1 MLCVHKERSI
11 VRNKWACAVL
21 IYCTLSALL
30 IGANPAT
37 VVAEVDFGTSII
49 NGKTADKV
57 QEVRK

>member
-1 MLCVHKERSI
+1 